1 MTKEFRRRMKRAAPE
16 KRSACKENNDSF
28 QERVGLN
35 HSRAQGAGVFEERDA
50 SRRAL
55 EIGEAENVDH

>member
-1 MTKEFRRRMKRAAPE
+1 MKRAAPE
-16 KRSACKENNDSF
+16 KRSACKQNNDSF

-35 HSRAQGAGVFEERDA
+35 HSRAQGAGVFEEMDA